1 MGKQFLLLIRHSTYY
16 SYIQSSPV
24 NVLAVKSK
32 RSLSF
37 EIWVS
42 RNGQPDRD
50 DDRKIFVAMT
60 STKKQRILVWVAFAS
75 ASELQNITTLGTSS
89 KITYELWNVISIRWW
104 CWNVATDERDVDYW
118 KSEIITFVVD
128 FFLNLPPLLISR
140 WRSRKEADFWVSVV
154 SFTSIS
160 YG

>member
-1 MGKQFLLLIRHSTYY
+1 MNLGARNGQAVPASYRHSTYY

-37 EIWVS
+37 EIWVF

-50 DDRKIFVAMT
+50 DDSKIFVAMT

-128 FFLNLPPLLISR
+128 FFKIFLR
-140 WRSRKEADFWVSVV
+140 CWFQGEGQGKKQTFECQ
-154 SFTSIS
+154 
-160 YG
+160 